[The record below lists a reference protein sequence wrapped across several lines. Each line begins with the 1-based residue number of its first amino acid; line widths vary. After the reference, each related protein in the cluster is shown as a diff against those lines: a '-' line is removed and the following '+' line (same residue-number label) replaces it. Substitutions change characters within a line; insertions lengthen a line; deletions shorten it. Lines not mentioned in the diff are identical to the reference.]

1 MESGWKEIAVT
12 MTGTFF
18 AHPSEWEAVENKFG
32 ATYLKNPKTGQIARV
47 QCLLEIEEPDGGF
60 KEYTNPDQEL
70 KGISQFL
77 EVDDRYMKASDSD
90 FKEEV

>member
-1 MESGWKEIAVT
+1 MESGWKEIEVKV
-12 MTGTFF
+12 TGTFF
-18 AHPSEWEAVENKFG
+18 AHPSEWEVVENESG
-32 ATYLKNPKTGQIARV
+32 GTHLKNHKTGQVARV
-47 QCLLEIEEPDGGF
+47 QCLLEVEDPEGSYH
-60 KEYTNPDQEL
+60 EYTNPDQEL